1 MPLSFGTEPAGDG
14 RAAGHGWHKTG
25 RDLPCHR
32 LAKDRP
38 CRCPPARQGR
48 SIQGVAN
55 FRLRLVLAAV
65 GAVTTSV
72 DLGRAG
78 ALGPD
83 FKGRSFER
91 VVHDFH
97 RSGWDAH
104 ATRVRPQQL
113 LVKAARLQAKA
124 IACHISVD
132 AFLRHL
138 LFAFDP
144 FIFINAGDH
153 RSQIE

>member
-1 MPLSFGTEPAGDG
+1 MSLPTGSAGAFHPG
-14 RAAGHGWHKTG
+14 CSQFPTAA
-25 RDLPCHR
+25 
-32 LAKDRP
+32 
-38 CRCPPARQGR
+38 
-48 SIQGVAN
+48 
-55 FRLRLVLAAV
+55 VLADV

-83 FKGRSFER
+83 FKGRSLEG

-124 IACHISVD
+124 IACQIGVD

-144 FIFINAGDH
+144 FVFINAGDH